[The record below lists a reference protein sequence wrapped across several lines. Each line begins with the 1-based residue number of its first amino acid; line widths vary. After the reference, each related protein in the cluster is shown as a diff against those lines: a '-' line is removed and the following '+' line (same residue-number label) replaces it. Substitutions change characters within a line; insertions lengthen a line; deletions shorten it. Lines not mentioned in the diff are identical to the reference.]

1 MFIFIN
7 NFLSWLFCL
16 LCPLCS
22 WASLPE
28 YKTDVVVLGGGIGGL
43 TAAIY
48 LARGGTLPLVIEG
61 KLPGGAIVQSK
72 KVQNWPGDI
81 EISGFEL
88 IEKIRIQAEKNGA
101 ILSHEEMVSIDLS
114 SHPFSIIV
122 QDVYDST
129 KQRKIIADACIIAM
143 GTKIQFLGVPGE
155 KKYES
160 QGVYSCAVCDGPLY
174 RDKIVSVV
182 GGGDAAVLE
191 ADYLS
196 GIARKVYLLVRGNQL
211 KGIEATRKEGLFK
224 KENVEILYNTE
235 ILEVKGSDRDVEKII
250 IQNKAMG
257 QRELEVDAVF
267 LAIGSTP
274 NTQLLEGQIEL
285 DDKGYVVR
293 KSHLETSVP
302 GVFAV
307 GDITDPVFKQAISAG
322 GEGAKAAIQ
331 AQSYLSNRK
340 KRPAP
345 KPIQQQEQQQYP
357 VGQVIEIN
365 NLNQLQE
372 IFKSSQIPI
381 LIDFYAT
388 WCSPCRYLSP
398 FVDNWAKELQGK
410 VLVCKV
416 NIDTGRDLA
425 GLYNIRSMPT
435 VLHMDPQ
442 GHEIT
447 RKVGPQE
454 IIKHVDSLK

>member
-1 MFIFIN
+1 MLIFIHK
-7 NFLSWLFCL
+7 FVSWFFCL
-16 LCPLCS
+16 IFPLYS

-48 LARGGTLPLVIEG
+48 LARGGIPPLVIEG
-61 KLPGGAIVQSK
+61 KVPGGAIIQSK

-81 EISGFEL
+81 EISGFDL
-88 IEKIRIQAEKNGA
+88 IEKIRMQAEKNGA

-114 SHPFSIIV
+114 SRPFSIIV

-143 GTKIQFLGVPGE
+143 GTKTQLLGAIGE

-160 QGVYSCAVCDGPLY
+160 QGVYTCAVCDGPLY

-182 GGGDAAVLE
+182 GGGDASVLE

-196 GIARKVYLLVRGNQL
+196 GIAKKVYVLVRGSQL
-211 KGIEATRKEGLFK
+211 KGIEATRKENLFK

-235 ILEVKGSDRDVEKII
+235 IVEIKGSDSAVEKIV
-250 IQNKAMG
+250 IQNKAMD
-257 QRELEVDAVF
+257 QRELDVDAVF
-267 LAIGSTP
+267 LAIGAIP

-285 DDKGYVVR
+285 DDKGYIIH
-293 KSHLETSVP
+293 KNNLETSVS

-307 GDITDPVFKQAISAG
+307 GDVTDPVFKQAISAG

-331 AQSYLSNRK
+331 AQSYLSSHK
-340 KRPAP
+340 KRPTP
-345 KPIQQQEQQQYP
+345 KFVEQRPQYP

-365 NLNQLQE
+365 SLNQLQE

-381 LIDFYAT
+381 IVDFYAT

-398 FVDNWAKELQGK
+398 FIDTWAKELQDK

-416 NIDTGRDLA
+416 NIDTARDVA

-435 VLHMDPQ
+435 VVHMDAQ
-442 GHEIT
+442 GREIT

-454 IIKHVDSLK
+454 IIKHVNSLK